1 MSSNGWINVQE
12 QCTGTQWKIKVKVK
26 EYVFYLHGS
35 ALELLIEGRG
45 VEMGEEC
52 CAEAGED
59 HKGHVVECPTAFH
72 AEEGLSGDRE
82 GVEELA
88 AGTVGPRHRGEER
101 AMRVVFTF
109 VIVCVWRGGDMRMG
123 RGGCGSGV
131 RHVLPT
137 SLTSL
142 GTGDLGGLKSC
153 GGLGFERGLGL
164 ET

>member
-1 MSSNGWINVQE
+1 M
-12 QCTGTQWKIKVKVK
+12 
-26 EYVFYLHGS
+26 FYLHGS

-101 AMRVVFTF
+101 AMRVLTF
-109 VIVCVWRGGDMRMG
+109 VIVCVWRGAWEGEDVAPE
-123 RGGCGSGV
+123 SGMSS
-131 RHVLPT
+131 RLH
-137 SLTSL
+137 SLHSGL
-142 GTGDLGGLKSC
+142 GTWEDLRVAEGWVLREGWDLK
-153 GGLGFERGLGL
+153 LEWGFELGI
-164 ET
+164 